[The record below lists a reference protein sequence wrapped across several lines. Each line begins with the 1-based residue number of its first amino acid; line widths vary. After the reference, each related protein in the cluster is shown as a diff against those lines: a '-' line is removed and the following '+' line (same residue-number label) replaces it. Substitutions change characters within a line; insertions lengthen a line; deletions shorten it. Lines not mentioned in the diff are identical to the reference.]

1 MARALCAHRIIHEE
15 PMLPVRLG
23 VFTAIAALCL
33 WGLFSL
39 LDSLQEPGL
48 LRSAK
53 AVVIKGCDSL
63 DSDQARHECPA
74 LFCEKA
80 LLDSKQ
86 LALTVKFEVT
96 VRKKRDGDTLI
107 AGRAI
112 DKHAAAQYFL
122 CELRANKVMQADL
135 VESSAL
141 DDL

>member
-1 MARALCAHRIIHEE
+1 
-15 PMLPVRLG
+15 MLPVRLG
-23 VFTAIAALCL
+23 VVTAVAALCL

-48 LRSAK
+48 LRSTK
-53 AVVIKGCDSL
+53 AVVIKGCDAL

-80 LLDSKQ
+80 LLDAKQ
-86 LALTVKFEVT
+86 LPLTVRFEVT
-96 VRKKRDGDTLI
+96 VQKKRDGDTLI
-107 AGRAI
+107 GGRAI

-122 CELRANKVMQADL
+122 CELRANKLMQADL
-135 VESSAL
+135 VDSATL